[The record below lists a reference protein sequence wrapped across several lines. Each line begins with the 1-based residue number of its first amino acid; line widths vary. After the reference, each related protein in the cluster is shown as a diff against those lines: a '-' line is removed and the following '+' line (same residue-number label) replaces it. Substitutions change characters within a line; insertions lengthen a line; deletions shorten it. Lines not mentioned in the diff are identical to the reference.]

1 MGQKSLFLIFFLHT
15 AGPDFPKLHLFR
27 ILGHYCVKIAAII
40 HRKTIC
46 VYQTTKRKKTY
57 TITILVVVYIVCDL
71 ILYKN
76 PTLIKN
82 KKKQKSV
89 RDQWHYYYLFKKER
103 NILLKS
109 TQCLCNLQ
117 PINCQFLNLAGYIFR
132 YLCAVYGSSPFVVYI
147 YYM

>member
-1 MGQKSLFLIFFLHT
+1 MQLGNYCIRLNGAKIIVFDIFFHT

-40 HRKTIC
+40 HRKNIC

-89 RDQWHYYYLFKKER
+89 RD
-103 NILLKS
+103 
-109 TQCLCNLQ
+109 
-117 PINCQFLNLAGYIFR
+117 
-132 YLCAVYGSSPFVVYI
+132 
-147 YYM
+147 

>member
-27 ILGHYCVKIAAII
+27 SLGHYCVRIAAII
-40 HRKTIC
+40 HRKNIC

-89 RDQWHYYYLFKKER
+89 RD
-103 NILLKS
+103 
-109 TQCLCNLQ
+109 
-117 PINCQFLNLAGYIFR
+117 
-132 YLCAVYGSSPFVVYI
+132 
-147 YYM
+147 